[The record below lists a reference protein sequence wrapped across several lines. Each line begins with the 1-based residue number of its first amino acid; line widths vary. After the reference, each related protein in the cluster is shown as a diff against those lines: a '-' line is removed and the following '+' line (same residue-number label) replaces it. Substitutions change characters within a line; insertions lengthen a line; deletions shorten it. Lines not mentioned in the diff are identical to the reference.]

1 MTVID
6 KVIQL
11 AKGEVGYLEKASNS
25 NLDNKT
31 SNAGDKNFTKYA
43 RDLDKIKYF
52 NGAKNG
58 YAWCSVF
65 VHWLLVQVIGKEKAL
80 EITGEPSINN
90 YGAGCAEVMS
100 YFNRINRFYKSP
112 QVGDFIIFKNSK
124 GTPYHI
130 GLVTGFDNNKVYTIE
145 GNTSSASG
153 VVDNGGAV
161 ASKSYNL
168 NYSAIAGYCRPLYE
182 KVKMEDDEVVDT
194 TKIEINGV
202 EYTVNRILKDG
213 KNYVELSSLKQT
225 GINVEYDNVK
235 KIPKLDTI
243 PTSKTNI
250 KINNEIKNV
259 DRVLKNGTNYVKIR
273 DLESKNITISNE
285 GSTPIVTTK

>member
-25 NLDNKT
+25 NLDDKT

-90 YGAGCAEVMS
+90 YGAGCPEVMN
-100 YFNRINRFYKSP
+100 YFKKMNRFYNSP
-112 QVGDFIIFKNSK
+112 KVGDFVIFKNSK

-130 GLVTGFDNNKVYTIE
+130 GLVVGFDNNKVYTIE
-145 GNTSSASG
+145 GNTSSAEG

-161 ASKSYNL
+161 ASKSYKL

-182 KVKMEDDEVVDT
+182 SIEMEDDEVVDT

-259 DRVLKNGTNYVKIR
+259 DAINKDGSNYIKAR
-273 DLESKNITISNE
+273 DLESKNIEVSNQ
-285 GSTPIVTTK
+285 GAMPIITTK